1 MQLRHGYGAGGSDQ
15 IGLMGEHF
23 VAVDVERCGFDVVVQ
38 VFEFALIALFAC
50 GSLVVPACIGSITG
64 SAEA

>member
-1 MQLRHGYGAGGSDQ
+1 M
-15 IGLMGEHF
+15 GLMGEQF
-23 VAVDVERCGFDVVVQ
+23 VTVDVERCGFDVVVQ
-38 VFEFALIALFAC
+38 GFEFALIALLAC

>member
-1 MQLRHGYGAGGSDQ
+1 
-15 IGLMGEHF
+15 MGEQF

-38 VFEFALIALFAC
+38 VFEFALIALLAC

-64 SAEA
+64 FAEA

>member
-1 MQLRHGYGAGGSDQ
+1 VQVRAGEADQ
-15 IGLMGEHF
+15 IGLMGEQF
-23 VAVDVERCGFDVVVQ
+23 VAVDVEQCGFDVVVQ